1 MFAGFSAPVLSV
13 AADAVRDL
21 DGVETLPGLWTRE
34 SLVLLSEARY

>member
-21 DGVETLPGLWTRE
+21 DGVEALPGLWTRE
-34 SLVLLSEARY
+34 SLILLSEVRS